1 MRAGFIATFS
11 EVLGRVSDSLIIG
24 MMLLISYDVVRR
36 YAFNQPTYYTNEISG
51 YMLVGVAFFG
61 VATTFRADRHTA
73 AKFIVLRLPPKVR
86 AWLELVTLIISFVVM
101 VVVTWYSCGLVVTSF
116 VRKATTPSLL
126 ETPLFIPQAMVP
138 LGLSALCL
146 EILLKILQAG
156 RFLRAP
162 KSKLGMDKKESIDL
176 QDEKIK

>member
-1 MRAGFIATFS
+1 VRAGFIAIFS
-11 EVLGRVSDSLIIG
+11 EVLGRVSDYLIIG

-36 YAFNQPTYYTNEISG
+36 YAFNQPTYYTDEISG
-51 YMLVGVAFFG
+51 YLLVGVAFFG

-73 AKFIVLRLPPKVR
+73 AKFIVLMLPSKVR

-101 VVVTWYSCGLVVTSF
+101 GVVTWFSYGLVVTSF

-126 ETPLFIPQAMVP
+126 ETPLFIPQAIVP
-138 LGLSALCL
+138 LGLTALCL
-146 EILLKILQAG
+146 EILLKIPQTW

-162 KSKLGMDKKESIDL
+162 KNEPGMDKKSIDL